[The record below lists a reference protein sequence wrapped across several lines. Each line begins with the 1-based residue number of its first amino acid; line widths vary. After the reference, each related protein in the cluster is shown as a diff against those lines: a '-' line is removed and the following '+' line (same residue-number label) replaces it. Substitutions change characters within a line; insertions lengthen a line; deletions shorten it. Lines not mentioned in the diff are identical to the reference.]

1 VVNPEPQASRPRPAA
16 DLDGWDASWSL
27 FVDAPDHRGVTRRW
41 HLLDTGATADT
52 RLTVLAVHGNPTWS
66 YTWRHLA
73 AAVPDDVRVIAPD
86 QLEMGFS
93 ERSGELRRLGD
104 RIADLLALTDELEL
118 SGDVVV
124 VAHDWGGPVSLG
136 WLQHVHADHDGL
148 DIVGLVLTNTAVH
161 QPAESSA
168 PTLIR
173 NARRPLW
180 LGQVTVE
187 TSAFLRG
194 MFELSN
200 PRTPAEIRR
209 GYLAP
214 YDTPDRRK
222 AIGEFVADIPLE
234 ADHPSAAALDA
245 VAAGLTGL
253 GDVPTLL
260 VWGAGDR
267 VFSDIYLHDLEARL
281 PHADVHR
288 HPKAGH
294 LVSED
299 TDVASIVVDWLQT
312 LGADE
317 TPPPILAP
325 VDLTAA
331 LRDPAISDR
340 IAIHEMGADGRSVT
354 FGELDEL
361 VQRTAEGLFGTG
373 GVQVGDRVA
382 VMIPP
387 GVDLAIALYACWRMG
402 AVPVLIDGGLGPAQM
417 GAAMKVADPNHL
429 IGIRR
434 ALAAARTLRW
444 PGRRIAV
451 EPTHRVARRLLGVE
465 HDLASLQDAPSV
477 PLPAVDPD
485 AEAAVVFTSGA
496 TGPSKGVRYSAA
508 RIDTQIRTLVEQ
520 YNISADDSLVAA
532 FAPFALYGP
541 AMGIP
546 STVPDMDVSS
556 PGTLTA
562 ATLLDA
568 VEAVDASLVFASPA
582 AILSVLE
589 TLDELGARDRTA
601 LDHVRLLLSAGAPV
615 PGHVLRAAVDRLV
628 PNAAAHTPYGMTECL
643 PVADIDLVSLE
654 SLGPDA
660 LHHLGVCVG
669 MPVDSVE
676 LLIDPLDELG
686 VPTGLPTSEPGLLGE
701 VWVQAAHQ
709 RLGYDRLWHTT
720 HLASPA
726 DGTHAT
732 GDIGT
737 IDADGRLWIG
747 GRTGHVIRTA
757 TGPVAPTPIERA
769 VDMLDGIRRSAAVGV
784 GPAGAQVVVVIA
796 ETSDAGRRP
805 RQSSLD
811 RIDRIRAAVA
821 EATGLDVAACL
832 EVPSLPVDRRHNS
845 KIDRTHLADWATGVL
860 EGGSVRNP

>member
-1 VVNPEPQASRPRPAA
+1 MNPEPQASRPRPAA

-417 GAAMKVADPNHL
+417 GAAMKVAHPNHL

>member
-1 VVNPEPQASRPRPAA
+1 MVKPESQASRPRPAA
-16 DLDGWDASWSL
+16 DLDGWDASWSR
-27 FVDAPDHRGVTRRW
+27 FVDAPDHRGVTRCW
-41 HLLDTGATADT
+41 HLLDTGATSAT

-93 ERSGELRRLGD
+93 ERSGDLRRLGD
-104 RIADLLALTDELEL
+104 RIADLVALTDVLEL

-136 WLQHVHADHDGL
+136 WLQHAHAKHDAL

-200 PRTPAEIRR
+200 PRTPAEVRR

-214 YDTPDRRK
+214 YDTPNRRK

-234 ADHPSAAALDA
+234 ADHPSAAVLDA
-245 VAAGLTGL
+245 VADGLADL

-299 TDVASIVVDWLQT
+299 IDLASIVVDWLET
-312 LGADE
+312 LGADGD
-317 TPPPILAP
+317 TSPPPSAP
-325 VDLTAA
+325 VDLSAA
-331 LRDPAISDR
+331 LRDPAITDR
-340 IAIHEMGADGRSVT
+340 VAVREMGADGRTVT
-354 FGELDEL
+354 FGELDDV
-361 VQRTAEGLFGTG
+361 VQRTAEGLFSTG
-373 GVQVGDRVA
+373 GVKVGDRVA
-382 VMIPP
+382 LMIPP

-417 GAAMKVADPNHL
+417 SAAMKVADPDHL

-451 EPTHRVARRLLGVE
+451 EPTNRVARRLLGVE

-477 PLPAVDPD
+477 TLPVVDPD
-485 AEAAVVFTSGA
+485 AEAAVVF
-496 TGPSKGVRYSAA
+496 
-508 RIDTQIRTLVEQ
+508 L
-520 YNISADDSLVAA
+520 SL
-532 FAPFALYGP
+532 
-541 AMGIP
+541 IH
-546 STVPDMDVSS
+546 
-556 PGTLTA
+556 
-562 ATLLDA
+562 
-568 VEAVDASLVFASPA
+568 
-582 AILSVLE
+582 I
-589 TLDELGARDRTA
+589 
-601 LDHVRLLLSAGAPV
+601 
-615 PGHVLRAAVDRLV
+615 
-628 PNAAAHTPYGMTECL
+628 
-643 PVADIDLVSLE
+643 
-654 SLGPDA
+654 
-660 LHHLGVCVG
+660 
-669 MPVDSVE
+669 
-676 LLIDPLDELG
+676 
-686 VPTGLPTSEPGLLGE
+686 
-701 VWVQAAHQ
+701 
-709 RLGYDRLWHTT
+709 
-720 HLASPA
+720 
-726 DGTHAT
+726 
-732 GDIGT
+732 
-737 IDADGRLWIG
+737 
-747 GRTGHVIRTA
+747 
-757 TGPVAPTPIERA
+757 
-769 VDMLDGIRRSAAVGV
+769 
-784 GPAGAQVVVVIA
+784 
-796 ETSDAGRRP
+796 
-805 RQSSLD
+805 
-811 RIDRIRAAVA
+811 
-821 EATGLDVAACL
+821 
-832 EVPSLPVDRRHNS
+832 
-845 KIDRTHLADWATGVL
+845 
-860 EGGSVRNP
+860 